1 MRLKQRIVCHQ
12 SKKKKKKKTVD
23 VVIYRL
29 NTIPQNFSFL
39 ASLLDDN
46 VSNII
51 LVAEVRRAL
60 RWGAYLGQYKFLCF
74 HLRTDLSIFALITVS
89 KLSPDSLSR
98 KLCQECKWNYFSCWT
113 AQQWSKRVSL
123 CKEHV
128 ILKLATKEPNENRR
142 FLFLS
147 RME

>member
-12 SKKKKKKKTVD
+12 SKKNKKKKTVD

-60 RWGAYLGQYKFLCF
+60 R
-74 HLRTDLSIFALITVS
+74 
-89 KLSPDSLSR
+89 
-98 KLCQECKWNYFSCWT
+98 
-113 AQQWSKRVSL
+113 
-123 CKEHV
+123 
-128 ILKLATKEPNENRR
+128 
-142 FLFLS
+142 
-147 RME
+147 